1 MLSYTVEKRISK
13 TPEKFG
19 TGMIEGVA
27 GPEAA
32 NNAATCGSMV
42 PLLTLGIPGSG
53 STAVLMGAFI
63 MYGIQP
69 GPLLFE
75 KRPDLVW
82 GLVDSMYIGNIMLL
96 ILNLPLIGLFV
107 RILYIPTGILLSLI
121 LAVSAIGVYSINGNT
136 LELHMALMFGVL
148 GYVFRKVDIPLAPM
162 VLALVLGG
170 IMEQS
175 FRQAMTISGA
185 DPKVFI
191 HSGISI
197 TLLVLTVV
205 MVLLPVVLPRLRE
218 CRAARRPDS

>member
-1 MLSYTVEKRISK
+1 
-13 TPEKFG
+13 
-19 TGMIEGVA
+19 
-27 GPEAA
+27 
-32 NNAATCGSMV
+32 
-42 PLLTLGIPGSG
+42 
-53 STAVLMGAFI
+53 

-218 CRAARRPDS
+218 WQSGPEDTDS

>member
-1 MLSYTVEKRISK
+1 MSK
-13 TPEKFG
+13 HPEKFG

-32 NNAATCGSMV
+32 NNAATCGAMV

-53 STAVLMGAFI
+53 ATAVLMGAFI

-96 ILNLPLIGLFV
+96 ILNLPLIGIFV

-121 LAVSAIGVYSINGNT
+121 LAISAIGVYSINGNT
-136 LELHMALMFGVL
+136 LELQMALMFGIA
-148 GYVFRKVDIPLAPM
+148 GYLFRKIDIPLAPM

-185 DPKVFI
+185 DPKVFVGSAI
-191 HSGISI
+191 CII
-197 TLLVLTVV
+197 LLILAAV
-205 MVLLPVVLPRLRE
+205 MVLLPVVLPRLRALKE
-218 CRAARRPDS
+218 GPEDLDS

>member
-1 MLSYTVEKRISK
+1 
-13 TPEKFG
+13 
-19 TGMIEGVA
+19 
-27 GPEAA
+27 
-32 NNAATCGSMV
+32 
-42 PLLTLGIPGSG
+42 
-53 STAVLMGAFI
+53 MGAFI

-82 GLVDSMYIGNIMLL
+82 GLVDSMYIGNVMLL
-96 ILNLPLIGLFV
+96 ILNLPLVPLFV

-121 LAVSAIGVYSINGNT
+121 LAISSIGIYSINGNT
-136 LELHMALMFGVL
+136 LELQMALMFGVI
-148 GYVFRKVDIPLAPM
+148 GYIFRKIDMPLAPM

-185 DPKVFI
+185 DPKIFV

-197 TLLVLTVV
+197 TLLILAVV
-205 MVLLPVVLPRLRE
+205 MVLLPVVLPRLRKLKE
-218 CRAARRPDS
+218 GPEDLES